1 MQILKPT
8 IAIIHDARRSKSNGL
23 YPIKLRI
30 TFARVQ
36 RFYQIGVDA
45 SKADFNLI
53 QDTNA
58 IKSVSTSTEKRR
70 LNELKLKCDSVLV
83 KATTI
88 ADKLDDFTF
97 RLFERIF
104 FRNELSIEDVYAY
117 YDDLI
122 KQINKEGRL
131 GTASNY
137 QSSLS
142 SLRLFK
148 AKLSFRDVTVDF
160 LKEYEKW
167 LLSEEKSITTV
178 GVYLRPLRAV
188 LNQAISDGIISRE
201 AYYPF
206 GKRKYQI
213 PSSKNIKKALQ
224 PFELKKIFEYKPLS
238 GTWWAKARDFFI
250 FSYLCN
256 GINMKDILQLRYSNI
271 DGEYLRFNRAKTL
284 HTNRANSGLISIFMT
299 DEVKAIIERWHNPSK
314 EPEDFLFPFLKKHL
328 TPEKEQ
334 ATIKQFTR
342 MINTYL
348 KLIVDDLKIDK
359 HVTTYHARHSF
370 ATMLKRNGTSTEL
383 ISESLGHSNLKTTAS
398 YLDSF
403 DDETKKQLQIK
414 LMNFNIVP
422 ND

>member
-8 IAIIHDARRSKSNGL
+8 IAIIHDTRRSKSTGL

-45 SKADFNLI
+45 SKADYTLI

-58 IKSVSTSTEKRR
+58 IKSVASSTEKRR
-70 LNELKLKCDSVLV
+70 LNELKLKCDAIVV
-83 KATTI
+83 KASSI
-88 ADKLDDFTF
+88 AEKLDDFTF
-97 RLFERIF
+97 RAFERSF
-104 FRNELSIEDVYAY
+104 FRNELSIEDVYSY
-117 YDDLI
+117 YDDII
-122 KQINKEGRL
+122 KQITKEGRI

-142 SLRLFK
+142 SLKLFK
-148 AKLSFRDVTVDF
+148 PKLSFRDVTVDF

-167 LLSEEKSITTV
+167 LLGKGKSITTV

-188 LNQAISDGIISRE
+188 LNQAISDAIISRE
-201 AYYPF
+201 SHYPF

-224 PFELKKIFEYKPLS
+224 PSELKKIYEYKPLI

-256 GINMKDILQLRYSNI
+256 GINMKDILQLQYSNI
-271 DGEYLRFNRAKTL
+271 DGDYIRFTRAKTL
-284 HTNRANSGLISIFMT
+284 HTNRANSGLISIYMT
-299 DEVKAIIERWHNPSK
+299 EEVKAIIERWHNPSK
-314 EPEDFLFPFLKKHL
+314 EPEDYLFPFLKKHL
-328 TPEKEQ
+328 PPEKEQ

-348 KLIVDDLKIDK
+348 KLIVGELGIDK

-403 DDETKKQLQIK
+403 DDETKKQLQTK
-414 LMNFNIVP
+414 LLNF
-422 ND
+422 

>member
-8 IAIIHDARRSKSNGL
+8 IAIIHDTRRSKSTGL

-45 SKADFNLI
+45 SKADYTLI

-58 IKSVSTSTEKRR
+58 IKSVASSTEKRR
-70 LNELKLKCDSVLV
+70 LNELKLKCDAIVV
-83 KATTI
+83 KASSI
-88 ADKLDDFTF
+88 AEKLDDFTF
-97 RLFERIF
+97 RAFERSF
-104 FRNELSIEDVYAY
+104 FRNELSIEDVYSY
-117 YDDLI
+117 YDDII
-122 KQINKEGRL
+122 KQITKEGRI

-142 SLRLFK
+142 SLKLFK
-148 AKLSFRDVTVDF
+148 PKLSFRDVTVDF

-167 LLSEEKSITTV
+167 LLGKGKSITTV

-188 LNQAISDGIISRE
+188 LNQAISDAIISRE
-201 AYYPF
+201 SHYPF

-224 PFELKKIFEYKPLS
+224 PSELKKIYDYKPLI

-256 GINMKDILQLRYSNI
+256 GINMKDILQLQYSNI
-271 DGEYLRFNRAKTL
+271 DGDYIRFTRAKTL
-284 HTNRANSGLISIFMT
+284 HTNRANSGLISIYMT
-299 DEVKAIIERWHNPSK
+299 EEVKAIIERWHNPSK
-314 EPEDFLFPFLKKHL
+314 EPEDYLFPFLKKHL
-328 TPEKEQ
+328 PPEKEQ

-348 KLIVDDLKIDK
+348 KLIVDELGIDK

-403 DDETKKQLQIK
+403 DDETKKQLQTK
-414 LMNFNIVP
+414 LLNF
-422 ND
+422 

>member
-1 MQILKPT
+1 MYANCMQILKPT
-8 IAIIHDARRSKSNGL
+8 IAIIHDTRRSKTNGL

-104 FRNELSIEDVYAY
+104 FRNELSIEDVYSY
-117 YDDLI
+117 YDDII
-122 KQINKEGRL
+122 KQINKEGRI

-142 SLRLFK
+142 SLKLFK

-167 LLSEEKSITTV
+167 LLSEEKS
-178 GVYLRPLRAV
+178 
-188 LNQAISDGIISRE
+188 
-201 AYYPF
+201 
-206 GKRKYQI
+206 
-213 PSSKNIKKALQ
+213 
-224 PFELKKIFEYKPLS
+224 KPL
-238 GTWWAKARDFFI
+238 D
-250 FSYLCN
+250 
-256 GINMKDILQLRYSNI
+256 
-271 DGEYLRFNRAKTL
+271 
-284 HTNRANSGLISIFMT
+284 
-299 DEVKAIIERWHNPSK
+299 
-314 EPEDFLFPFLKKHL
+314 
-328 TPEKEQ
+328 
-334 ATIKQFTR
+334 
-342 MINTYL
+342 
-348 KLIVDDLKIDK
+348 
-359 HVTTYHARHSF
+359 
-370 ATMLKRNGTSTEL
+370 
-383 ISESLGHSNLKTTAS
+383 
-398 YLDSF
+398 
-403 DDETKKQLQIK
+403 
-414 LMNFNIVP
+414 
-422 ND
+422 